1 MNRTNQTPNTPTA
14 YPVAPDAPLTRPWN
28 SGPRGSSDGVID
40 NHRNTKP
47 TAVPV
52 NV

>member
-1 MNRTNQTPNTPTA
+1 M
-14 YPVAPDAPLTRPWN
+14 APAAPLTIPWN

-40 NHRNTKP
+40 SRRNSMP

-52 NV
+52 KV